1 MLQHTFRHIGGIGE
15 RTERR
20 LWRAGVTT
28 WEQLL
33 DAPAHPALRRPLR
46 DKARGEL
53 ERSRRA
59 LEQGDARYFTA
70 RLPHALRWRLYP
82 ECAARVGYLD
92 IETTGLGFAESSL
105 TVVGLYTVAA
115 GGGTGTPRVYVQGRN
130 LDRFAADV
138 ADCTLLVTFNGAQF
152 DLPFLRGKLGL
163 PLDQAHIDLRY
174 PLAALGY
181 TGGLKRIETRLGL
194 DRGGLLA
201 KLDGW
206 CAVLL
211 WQYAQR
217 GEPGALETLLR
228 YNLED
233 VVHLPTLLATVYNAA
248 VERLPFPV
256 APAAVPDPP
265 AIPFAYDESVILR
278 VLAETGRR
286 PSEYAAGGPP
296 VLAAAS

>member
-1 MLQHTFRHIGGIGE
+1 MLHHTFRHIPGIGE

-20 LWRAGVTT
+20 LWHAGVTT
-28 WEQLL
+28 WEHLL
-33 DAPAHPALRRPLR
+33 DDPAHPVLRRPLR
-46 DKARGEL
+46 DRARFEV
-53 ERSRRA
+53 ERSQRA
-59 LEQGDARYFTA
+59 LARGDARYFTA

-82 ECAARVGYLD
+82 AFAARVGYLD
-92 IETTGLGFAESSL
+92 IETTGLGFAESIL
-105 TVVGLYTVAA
+105 TVVGLYTVDAD
-115 GGGTGTPRVYVQGRN
+115 GGNGTPRVYVQGRN
-130 LDRFAADV
+130 LDRFATDV

-181 TGGLKRIETRLGL
+181 TGGLKKIETRLGL

-206 CAVLL
+206 CAVVL
-211 WQYAQR
+211 WRYAQR
-217 GEPGALETLLR
+217 GEPSALDTLLR

-233 VVHLPTLLATVYNAA
+233 VVHLPTLLATAYNAA

-256 APAAVPDPP
+256 APATVPDSP

-278 VLAETGRR
+278 VLAETGR
-286 PSEYAAGGPP
+286 PEPADGSPP

>member
-1 MLQHTFRHIGGIGE
+1 MLHHTFRHIPGIGE

-28 WEQLL
+28 WEHLL
-33 DAPAHPALRRPLR
+33 DEPAHPALRRPLR
-46 DKARGEL
+46 DRARFEV
-53 ERSRRA
+53 ERSQRA
-59 LEQGDARYFTA
+59 LARGDARYFTA

-82 ECAARVGYLD
+82 AFAARVGYLD

-105 TVVGLYTVAA
+105 TVVGLYTVDAD
-115 GGGTGTPRVYVQGRN
+115 GGTGTPRVYVRGRN
-130 LDRFAADV
+130 LDRFAPDV

-181 TGGLKRIETRLGL
+181 TGGLKKIETRLGL
-194 DRGGLLA
+194 DRGGMLA

-206 CAVLL
+206 CAVVL
-211 WQYAQR
+211 WRYAQR

-248 VERLPFPV
+248 VERLPFLV
-256 APAAVPDPP
+256 APAAAPNPP
-265 AIPFAYDESVILR
+265 AIPFHYDESVILR
-278 VLAETGRR
+278 VLAETGR
-286 PSEYAAGGPP
+286 PELADGSPP

>member
-1 MLQHTFRHIGGIGE
+1 MLHHTFRHIPGIGE

-28 WEQLL
+28 WEHLL
-33 DAPAHPALRRPLR
+33 DDPAHPVLRRPLR
-46 DKARGEL
+46 DRARFEV

-82 ECAARVGYLD
+82 AFAARVGYLD

-105 TVVGLYTVAA
+105 TVVGLYTVDAD
-115 GGGTGTPRVYVQGRN
+115 GGNGTPYVYVQGRN

-181 TGGLKRIETRLGL
+181 TGGLKKIETRLGL

-211 WQYAQR
+211 WRYAQR
-217 GEPGALETLLR
+217 GEPGALDTLLR

-256 APAAVPDPP
+256 TPAAVPNPP
-265 AIPFAYDESVILR
+265 AIPFHYDESVILR
-278 VLAETGRR
+278 VLAETGR
-286 PSEYAAGGPP
+286 PEPADGSPP

>member
-1 MLQHTFRHIGGIGE
+1 MLHHTFRHIPGIGE

-28 WEQLL
+28 WEHLL
-33 DAPAHPALRRPLR
+33 DEPAHPALRRPLR
-46 DKARGEL
+46 DRARFEL
-53 ERSRRA
+53 ERSQRA
-59 LEQGDARYFTA
+59 LARSDARYFTA

-82 ECAARVGYLD
+82 AFAARVGYLD

-105 TVVGLYTVAA
+105 TVVGLYTVDAD
-115 GGGTGTPRVYVQGRN
+115 GGTGTPRVYVQGRN
-130 LDRFAADV
+130 LDRFATDV

-174 PLAALGY
+174 PLAALDY
-181 TGGLKRIETRLGL
+181 TGGLKKIETRLGL

-206 CAVLL
+206 CAVVL
-211 WQYAQR
+211 WRYAQR

-228 YNLED
+228 YNIED
-233 VVHLPTLLATVYNAA
+233 VVHLPALLATVYNAA

-256 APAAVPDPP
+256 APAAVPNPP
-265 AIPFAYDESVILR
+265 VIPFHYDESVILR
-278 VLAETGRR
+278 VLEETGR
-286 PSEYAAGGPP
+286 PELADGSPP